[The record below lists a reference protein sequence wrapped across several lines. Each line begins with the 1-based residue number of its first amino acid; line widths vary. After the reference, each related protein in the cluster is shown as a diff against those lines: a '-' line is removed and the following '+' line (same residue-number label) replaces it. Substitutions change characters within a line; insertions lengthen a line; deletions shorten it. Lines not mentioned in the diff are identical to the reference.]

1 METLLRWD
9 TDFFLFLNGLRT
21 DWGDVFWYY
30 VSQIW
35 IWIPLYLFIIWC
47 LAQKFKRRAWVV
59 VPLFFL
65 MIFFTDQTCNLLK
78 NTVQRPRPS
87 HTEAIAD
94 EIHLVQ
100 KPDGAYYYGGKYG
113 FPSAHAANSMALAF
127 AVFVF
132 LGRRKKWVL
141 PIMIGWS
148 LLLAY
153 SRIYLGVHYPL
164 DVLTGFLVG
173 TFWALTVSACYF
185 YFEKKRC

>member
-78 NTVQRPRPS
+78 NTVQRQRPS
-87 HTEAIAD
+87 HTEAIED

-100 KPDGAYYYGGKYG
+100 KPDGTYYYGGKYG

-185 YFEKKRC
+185 YFEKKRR